1 MITQTRK
8 IKVYQKLLFGA
19 GDLAGCFANTIIG
32 FFYLFYLT
40 DMVNL
45 RPAYA
50 GAAILVGRVWDA
62 VTDPIMGM
70 ISDRTRSRWGRRRV
84 FLLFGSIP
92 LGLSFFLLWTIPE
105 GLTQFQMFLYASLS
119 YMLHMTAL
127 TAIMV
132 PYQTLI
138 VEMTSD
144 YDERTSLTAYRMI
157 FSILGGLV
165 AVVLP
170 KMIVDRYSGSTM
182 GYLIM
187 AMVFGICIGSAP
199 LMPFIGCRE
208 NSTPSTTP
216 FSPLKDF
223 NKVWNNRPFRFIF
236 FMFLCT
242 WTAINM
248 LETMFMYFF
257 KYWLKM
263 DNQFDLIMGLIFI
276 VAALFLP
283 VWVKIS
289 SKVGKKSAYML
300 GVGFLGICIL
310 AVIFI
315 QPSTAWPVYIMAIL
329 IGVGISAAHVMPH
342 SIIPDSIDFG
352 QMQTGQQLEGMYYG
366 FLTFLQKIG
375 TASAIGLSGIVLDLM
390 GYVPGALQ
398 SGKVLWSIR
407 ILFGPVPGLLLLAGI
422 LCIYYYPIDRK
433 MYSEMRKQIGLGKDV

>member
-1 MITQTRK
+1 MSAQSQK
-8 IKVYQKLLFGA
+8 IKVYQKILFGA
-19 GDLAGCFANTIIG
+19 GDLAGCFSNTIIG

-40 DMVNL
+40 DVVEL

-50 GAAILVGRVWDA
+50 GAAILIGRIWDA

-70 ISDRTRSRWGRRRV
+70 ISDRTNSRWGRRRV
-84 FLLFGSIP
+84 FLLLGSLP
-92 LGLSFFLLWTIPE
+92 LGLSFFLLWTIPTSF
-105 GLTQFQMFLYASLS
+105 TQFQMFLFATVT

-127 TAIMV
+127 TAVVV
-132 PYQTLI
+132 PYQTLT

-165 AVVLP
+165 GVVLP
-170 KMIVDRYSGSTM
+170 KMIVDGYSAQTT
-182 GYLIM
+182 GYFVM
-187 AMVFGICIGSAP
+187 AIVFGLCIASAP
-199 LMPFIGCRE
+199 LFPFAGCRE
-208 NSTPSTTP
+208 NGTPASSP

-223 NKVWNNRPFRFIF
+223 MRVWDNKPFRFIL
-236 FMFLCT
+236 FMFLST

-263 DNQFDLIMGLIFI
+263 DKQFDLIMGLIFI

-289 SKVGKKSAYML
+289 AKAGKKSAYIA
-300 GVGFLGICIL
+300 GVGFLGLCIFG
-310 AVIFI
+310 VIFI
-315 QPSTAWPVYIMAIL
+315 SPAKAMPVYVMSFL
-329 IGVGISAAHVMPH
+329 IGIGISAAHVMPH

-352 QMQTGQQLEGMYYG
+352 RVQTGEQTEGMYYG

-375 TASAIGLSGIVLDLM
+375 TASAIGLSGIVLDIV
-390 GYVPGALQ
+390 GYVPGAAQ
-398 SGKVLWSIR
+398 SENVLWTIR
-407 ILFGPVPGLLLLAGI
+407 ILFGPVPGLMLLIGI
-422 LCIYYYPIDRK
+422 LCIYYYPIDRR
-433 MYSEMRKQIGLGKDV
+433 MYGAMRKQIELRKDV

>member
-1 MITQTRK
+1 MSMQTQK
-8 IKVYQKLLFGA
+8 IKVYQKILFGA
-19 GDLAGCFANTIIG
+19 GDLAGCFSNTIIG

-40 DMVNL
+40 DVVGL

-50 GAAILVGRVWDA
+50 GAAILIGRIWDA
-62 VTDPIMGM
+62 VTDPVMGM
-70 ISDRTRSRWGRRRV
+70 ISDRTHSRWGRRRV
-84 FLLFGSIP
+84 FLLLGSLP
-92 LGLSFFLLWTIPE
+92 LGLSFFLLWTIPT
-105 GLTQFQMFLYASLS
+105 GFTQFQMFIFSAVT

-127 TAIMV
+127 TAVVV
-132 PYQTLI
+132 PYQTLT

-165 AVVLP
+165 GVVLP
-170 KMIVDRYSGSTM
+170 KMIVDGFSVQTT
-182 GYLIM
+182 GYFAM
-187 AMVFGICIGSAP
+187 AIVFGLCIASAP
-199 LMPFIGCRE
+199 LFPFAGCRE
-208 NSTPSTTP
+208 NGTPTCTP

-223 NKVWNNRPFRFIF
+223 KKVWDNKPFRFIL
-236 FMFLCT
+236 FMFLST

-283 VWVKIS
+283 FWVKVS
-289 SKVGKKSAYML
+289 AKAGKKIAYML
-300 GVGFLGICIL
+300 GVGFLGFCIFG
-310 AVIFI
+310 VIFI
-315 QPSTAWPVYIMAIL
+315 SPANAMPVYIISFL
-329 IGVGISAAHVMPH
+329 IGIGISAAHVMPH

-352 QMQTGQQLEGMYYG
+352 RVQTGEQTEGMYYG

-375 TASAIGLSGIVLDLM
+375 TASAIGLSGIILDLA
-390 GYVPGALQ
+390 GYVPGVSQ
-398 SGKVLWSIR
+398 PENVLWTIR
-407 ILFGPVPGLLLLAGI
+407 ILFGPVPGILLLIGI

-433 MYSEMRKQIGLGKDV
+433 MYGAMRKQIELRKDV